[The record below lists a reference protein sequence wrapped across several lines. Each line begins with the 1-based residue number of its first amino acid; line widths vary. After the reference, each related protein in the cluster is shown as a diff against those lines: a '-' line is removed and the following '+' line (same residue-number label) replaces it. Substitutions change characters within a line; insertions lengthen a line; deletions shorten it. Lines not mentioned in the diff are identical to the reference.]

1 MEHDSSAMGGI
12 PLQNISVV
20 HSELGEEDTTDI
32 KLDPKI
38 TSPTATAEG
47 GDLAEDAA
55 EGGQT

>member
-1 MEHDSSAMGGI
+1 MGGI

-20 HSELGEEDTTDI
+20 QSEIGEEDTTDI

-55 EGGQT
+55 EGGQL